1 MDLLRWILLGV
12 GVLVIVGVYWWSRRN
27 ARDEER
33 FFRTEPGV
41 GGTDD
46 DSDDPL
52 FATAPRSAASARLG
66 SDAAPLLT
74 TDDGEPDLEAVQREL
89 SSLQALLR
97 TEERSAAR
105 PVYAPAEA
113 DDEPDIGGA
122 ADTDP
127 APHPVEREKLV
138 VLYLVAHADQV
149 FSAAAIGD
157 ALRALGLKYGE
168 MHIYHRY
175 PDGGPGADRDA
186 PVFGVANLVE
196 PGTLDPATLEPN
208 GTHGLT
214 LFLQLPG
221 PMPPLA
227 AFDLF
232 AGTAQQLA
240 SRLNGE
246 LRDKTRTVVSRQ
258 MLEHLRDEIQDYA
271 RRLHL
276 HPQP

>member
-12 GVLVIVGVYWWSRRN
+12 GILVIIGVYWWSRRN
-27 ARDEER
+27 AQEEER

-41 GGTDD
+41 GGGDD
-46 DSDDPL
+46 DSYDPL
-52 FATAPRSAASARLG
+52 FATAPRTMPSARPPG
-66 SDAAPLLT
+66 ESATAPVLT
-74 TDDGEPDLEAVQREL
+74 TGDGEPDLEAVQREL

-97 TEERSAAR
+97 TEERGTRPSLTPKSDDEAASR
-105 PVYAPAEA
+105 AALA
-113 DDEPDIGGA
+113 DDDF
-122 ADTDP
+122 DVQ
-127 APHPVEREKLV
+127 PVEREKLV
-138 VLYLVAHADQV
+138 VLYLVAHPNQV
-149 FSAAAIGD
+149 FTASLIAES
-157 ALRALGLKYGE
+157 LRDLGLEYGE

-175 PDGGPGADRDA
+175 PDAGGDA

-196 PGTLDPATLEPN
+196 PGTLDPETLEHN
-208 GTHGLT
+208 GTPGLT

-227 AFDLF
+227 AYDLF

-246 LRDKTRTVVSRQ
+246 LRDKTRTAVSRQ